1 MDDLNLTDFVSS
13 GLFMWCLRFM
23 KLRGVMVVKILI
35 SGIAGNHS
43 NIVKI
48 LLQILNFGIQNDFK
62 LRYSPA

>member
-1 MDDLNLTDFVSS
+1 MDDLNLTYFVSS